1 MKSIKLL
8 CVNYTLHYIKRYLH
22 MKKQNWN
29 TQLRHNTRQ
38 LAYWTL
44 AWVASMALASFG
56 PKFIWQE
63 NLPFTILAI
72 VLNAAFGVGMILA
85 YIRHTKSMDEM
96 QRKIQLEAMGIAL
109 GVGLVGGL
117 SYALLDTT
125 NVISGNADISVL
137 VVLMTITYLIGIF
150 IGQMRYR

>member
-1 MKSIKLL
+1 
-8 CVNYTLHYIKRYLH
+8 

-29 TQLRHNTRQ
+29 TQVRHNIRY
-38 LAYWTL
+38 LAFWSF
-44 AWVASMALASFG
+44 AWVVSMALASFG

-63 NLPFTILAI
+63 NTSLTILAI
-72 VLNAAFGVGMILA
+72 VLNAAIGVGMILA

-96 QRKIQLEAMGIAL
+96 QRKIQMEAMGIAL

-117 SYALLDTT
+117 SYSLLDTT
-125 NVISGNADISVL
+125 NVISGDAEISVL
-137 VVLMTITYLIGIF
+137 VILITVTYLAGII